1 MLGREL
7 GSAGRALEACDAPAA
22 GGDIC
27 PLQEQVIQGL
37 SGFGKILHQPL

>member
-1 MLGREL
+1 MLGREV
-7 GSAGRALEACDAPAA
+7 GSAGHALQACDMPPA

-37 SGFGKILHQPL
+37 SGFGNVLHQPL